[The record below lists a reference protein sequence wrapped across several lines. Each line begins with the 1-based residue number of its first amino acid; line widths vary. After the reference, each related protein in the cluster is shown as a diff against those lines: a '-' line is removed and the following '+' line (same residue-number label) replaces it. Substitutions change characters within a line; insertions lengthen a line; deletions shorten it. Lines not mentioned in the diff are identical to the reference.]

1 MKRMIAV
8 GLFLALAAMLAP
20 GFAEPAEVDLDLS
33 EMPASVAYAQ
43 AIAMQREPEA
53 YAGQVV
59 RVAGIFNYSEAR
71 QRGVVIIADRSGC
84 CETFMDFVCADELLY
99 PDDYPELY
107 AHFVLT
113 GRLEQKDDGSGECF
127 LADAVIEAP

>member
-1 MKRMIAV
+1 MKRMIAL

-99 PDDYPELY
+99 PDDYPE
-107 AHFVLT
+107 A
-113 GRLEQKDDGSGECF
+113 GKDITVVGTFTTYMEGSQQYCQ
-127 LADAVIEAP
+127 LKDAEVKF

>member
-1 MKRMIAV
+1 MKRMIAL

-71 QRGVVIIADRSGC
+71 ERGVIIIADRSGC
-84 CETFMDFVCADELLY
+84 CETFMDFVCAEALSY
-99 PDDYPELY
+99 PADSPDLD
-107 AHFVLT
+107 ARFVLV
-113 GRLEQKDDGSGECF
+113 GRFELKDDDSGECF
-127 LADAVIEAP
+127 LADAVIE